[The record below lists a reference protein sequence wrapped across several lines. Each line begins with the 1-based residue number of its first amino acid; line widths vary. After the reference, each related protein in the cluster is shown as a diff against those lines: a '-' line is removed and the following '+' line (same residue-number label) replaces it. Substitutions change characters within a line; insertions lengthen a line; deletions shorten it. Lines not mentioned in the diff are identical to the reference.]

1 MAIDELNDE
10 LNAKGVSIGGSK
22 TRFELLA
29 EDDTPTR
36 NQPAQSRGSSSTPRS
51 TAS

>member
-36 NQPAQSRGSSSTPRS
+36 RS
-51 TAS
+51 KSCRPEGFPPS